1 MATNTKYGVE
11 VDIRSKGNDLLIHHD
26 PFVQGESFEAWI
38 EKYQHGTLILNV
50 KEEGLEK
57 RLTEIMDSKNITDYF
72 FLDQYVSLLII
83 VYLY

>member
-57 RLTEIMDSKNITDYF
+57 RLTEIMDSKTGV
-72 FLDQYVSLLII
+72 YVSFILI
-83 VYLY
+83 LHQQNNNFQL